1 MSETERAIEY
11 FKQYETYLG
20 NKISEYLSKSFNSVG
35 EYTEELTKEKSVYSL
50 AITALKQQSEAERKC
65 ERVSRFCKTQRSLI
79 RNGKAQPD
87 VKLLTDII
95 WILEGTADV

>member
-35 EYTEELTKEKSVYSL
+35 EYTEDLTKEKSVYSL
-50 AITALKQQSEAERKC
+50 AITALRKQSEAERKIKKAIAEC
-65 ERVSRFCKTQRSLI
+65 E
-79 RNGKAQPD
+79 KAISDIGHSQPYVD
-87 VKLLTDII
+87 ACEKILD
-95 WILEGTADV
+95 ILEES